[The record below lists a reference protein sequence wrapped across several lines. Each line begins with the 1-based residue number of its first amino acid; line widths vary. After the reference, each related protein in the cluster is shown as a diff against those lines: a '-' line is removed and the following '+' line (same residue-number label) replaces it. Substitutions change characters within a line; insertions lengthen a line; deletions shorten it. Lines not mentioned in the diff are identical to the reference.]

1 MENPLLAALQSNYGD
16 GDPPPPDVNTVR
28 GLLEFCKLWL
38 DGDTQTRELNNPCMS
53 MSGRLKGG
61 AKDTEADL
69 RQNPD
74 LVDAA
79 RRPIERMAQGYWRI
93 AEVLDRLPELAA
105 DKDIAGYKEAIEIFE
120 VERQAV
126 LDCNAE
132 IERSLSGE
140 IRLCPR
146 CGDQC
151 GEFCEACG
159 LITLYPDPRA
169 TEYDRSKTAV
179 LPPIYGKVN
188 KAYDAVMT
196 GEKSLHVVLDAAD
209 DLEQYLVDVQ
219 KGYRQVA
226 EMEMEDG
233 EGAAE
238 AKEGQELAQR
248 ILRDIEKV
256 FGGIERLRRAQE
268 SLQMSDLS
276 RGWDTIFDAA
286 ADIQGS
292 SNRFAKAH
300 GFESMLGG
308 NSDSV
313 QFSGD

>member
-16 GDPPPPDVNTVR
+16 GEPPPPDVNTVR

-38 DGDTQTRELNNPCMS
+38 DGDTQTRDLNNPCMS

-61 AKDTEADL
+61 AKETEADL

-105 DKDIAGYKEAIEIFE
+105 DKDIDGYKEAIEIFE

-132 IERSLSGE
+132 IERSLSGD

-151 GEFCEACG
+151 GEFCGACR
-159 LITLYPDPRA
+159 LITLYPDPKA

-179 LPPIYGKVN
+179 LAPIYGRIN
-188 KAYDAVMT
+188 QAYDAVMS
-196 GEKSLHVVLDAAD
+196 GKESLPYVVRAVDELDAVLVEMQKSYEDAANM
-209 DLEQYLVDVQ
+209 DLGEGEDNQ
-219 KGYRQVA
+219 
-226 EMEMEDG
+226 EFEDG
-233 EGAAE
+233 R
-238 AKEGQELAQR
+238 ELANR
-248 ILRDIEKV
+248 LLDEIEKQFAAIDRIRDV
-256 FGGIERLRRAQE
+256 EE
-268 SLQMSDLS
+268 SYRMADLS
-276 RGWDTIFDAA
+276 RGWDAIFDSAVA
-286 ADIQGS
+286 MKRATQ
-292 SNRFAKAH
+292 RFAKAYGH
-300 GFESMLGG
+300 MEEGTDQ
-308 NSDSV
+308 SDSIS
-313 QFSGD
+313 FSGQ